1 MKKMMCILAT
11 AIAALVL
18 TGCGGKPKIPANTVV
33 ACYVDL
39 EKCLKNGNDIAEL
52 VIDNL
57 PKHLKGKAEDA
68 HEKAREEFEKNLSSF
83 DFKWLAVTVGTDG
96 KGTEEIAAVV
106 RCDYLEKNES
116 GKNLPQLIED
126 YGGVKRAS
134 KFDTDVINVY
144 LPGFGMASIAFVD
157 EDYII
162 LTKNE
167 DWLEK
172 MVRLYADGKGDT
184 SDAFDDLT
192 DLGSDTV
199 ARIQTADAKTLVDLA
214 GVRDN
219 LESFGEQCDDADFIE
234 DLLDIGNITLDIT
247 VSDDVL
253 GCELTVEAGSKE
265 LAKAVEGFF
274 NIVALCNHIGADA
287 VAAISTY
294 GKLLPLAASR
304 ELDAFG
310 KLLKE
315 ETLYELAAMIRD
327 SVEVDRSGSTVK
339 ASCTYDTEDLV
350 ELLVPPLAEIA
361 DKEL

>member
-126 YGGVKRAS
+126 YGGV
-134 KFDTDVINVY
+134 
-144 LPGFGMASIAFVD
+144 
-157 EDYII
+157 
-162 LTKNE
+162 
-167 DWLEK
+167 
-172 MVRLYADGKGDT
+172 
-184 SDAFDDLT
+184 
-192 DLGSDTV
+192 
-199 ARIQTADAKTLVDLA
+199 
-214 GVRDN
+214 
-219 LESFGEQCDDADFIE
+219 
-234 DLLDIGNITLDIT
+234 
-247 VSDDVL
+247 
-253 GCELTVEAGSKE
+253 
-265 LAKAVEGFF
+265 
-274 NIVALCNHIGADA
+274 
-287 VAAISTY
+287 
-294 GKLLPLAASR
+294 
-304 ELDAFG
+304 
-310 KLLKE
+310 
-315 ETLYELAAMIRD
+315 
-327 SVEVDRSGSTVK
+327 
-339 ASCTYDTEDLV
+339 
-350 ELLVPPLAEIA
+350 
-361 DKEL
+361 

>member
-106 RCDYLEKNES
+106 RCDYQEKNDD
-116 GKNLPQLIED
+116 GNNLVRLVEMAM
-126 YGGVKRAS
+126 GEKCET
-134 KFDTDVINVY
+134 KFDADVVFGR
-144 LPGFGMASIAFVD
+144 LPELGRCYVAFVD
-157 EDYII
+157 EEYVIV
-162 LTKNE
+162 TKNL
-167 DWLEK
+167 DTLEK
-172 MVRLYADGKGDT
+172 IVRLYADGKGDT

-234 DLLDIGNITLDIT
+234 DLLDIGNITLDIN

-304 ELDAFG
+304 ELDAFCE
-310 KLLKE
+310 LKE

-361 DKEL
+361 DKAL